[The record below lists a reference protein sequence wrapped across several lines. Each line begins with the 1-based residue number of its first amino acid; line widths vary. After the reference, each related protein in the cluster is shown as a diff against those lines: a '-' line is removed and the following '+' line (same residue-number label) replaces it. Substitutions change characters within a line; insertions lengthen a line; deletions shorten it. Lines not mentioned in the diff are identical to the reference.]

1 MYLFIRYLSELDLSK
16 INQLIFESFLYI
28 MIYKDNIYEFISY
41 LVMERNKRRLEQKL
55 EKRLEEN
62 LIRLVKLLK
71 RSIIYK
77 FI

>member
-1 MYLFIRYLSELDLSK
+1 MYLFIRYLSEMYLSK

>member
-71 RSIIYK
+71 RSMIYK

>member
-55 EKRLEEN
+55 EKRLKEN